1 MFDAVE
7 RRSCDTTPVYETTY
21 DSYMIP
27 HGPHPIGAKRQVVVP
42 SQVMKNADLHPGDG
56 VYFEV
61 LDDPAGC
68 VLMIPVE
75 VAEQWWQAG
84 KTAVQDRLSD
94 PRGDERQPGSGQP

>member
-1 MFDAVE
+1 
-7 RRSCDTTPVYETTY
+7 
-21 DSYMIP
+21 MIP

-42 SQVMKNADLHPGDG
+42 SQVMRDADLHTGDG

-75 VAEQWWQAG
+75 VAERWWQMG
-84 KTAVQDRLSD
+84 KTATRDRSED
-94 PRGDERQPGSGQP
+94 QQRNER